1 MKSNRNIFI
10 TYTAVLAAI
19 LLASCVKDELYNTPH
34 PDSGAVVVTA
44 DWSDRNS
51 DADIPQAYILSIDGQ
66 EQEVSKETNVLNRL
80 LSAGKYTL
88 AAYNKPDQVT
98 VANNTASVNATSAK
112 HINPMPGYL
121 FASVQDINVVA
132 DDTLRV
138 TARMK
143 QLIRRL
149 NLELTATEGDYSRV
163 QSATATLSGVAS
175 VADMTTG
182 ERSAAAQVTNTFRQD
197 GNKFTL
203 FFRLLGIVTT
213 EAQTLTVDITF
224 NNGDT
229 QQIVSD
235 VTESMKNFN
244 NEAEPIKLKGNLLLP
259 VEATVTGATITGW
272 NEVDGGTGDA
282 N

>member
-1 MKSNRNIFI
+1 MKSNRHIFI

-19 LLASCVKDELYNTPH
+19 SLASCVKDELYNTPH

-51 DADIPQAYILSIDGQ
+51 DADIPQTYILSIDGQ
-66 EQEVSKETNVLNRL
+66 EQEVSRETNVLNRL

-112 HINPMPGYL
+112 HISPMPGYL

-175 VADMTTG
+175 VADMATG

-272 NEVDGGTGDA
+272 NEVDGGAGDA

>member
-1 MKSNRNIFI
+1 MKSNRHIFI

-19 LLASCVKDELYNTPH
+19 SLASCVKDELYNTPH

-44 DWSDRNS
+44 NWSDRNS
-51 DADIPQAYILSIDGQ
+51 DADIPQTYILSIDGQ
-66 EQEVSKETNVLNRL
+66 EQEVSGETNVINRL

-175 VADMTTG
+175 VADMVTG
-182 ERSAAAQVTNTFRQD
+182 ERSVAAQVTNTFIQD

-203 FFRLLGIVTT
+203 LFRLLGIVTT

-272 NEVDGGTGDA
+272 NEVDGGAGDA

>member
-1 MKSNRNIFI
+1 MKSNRHIFI

-44 DWSDRNS
+44 DWSDRDS
-51 DADIPQAYILSIDGQ
+51 DADIPQTYLLSIDGQ
-66 EQEVSKETNVLNRL
+66 EQEVSGETNVLNRL

-175 VADMTTG
+175 VADMATG

-272 NEVDGGTGDA
+272 NEVDGGAGDA

>member
-1 MKSNRNIFI
+1 MKINRHIFI

-19 LLASCVKDELYNTPH
+19 SLASCVKDELYNTPH

-51 DADIPQAYILSIDGQ
+51 DADIPQTYILSIDGQ
-66 EQEVSKETNVLNRL
+66 EQEVSRETNVLNRL
-80 LSAGKYTL
+80 LPAGKYTL
-88 AAYNKPDQVT
+88 AAYNKADQVT

-163 QSATATLSGVAS
+163 QSAMATLSGVAS
-175 VADMTTG
+175 VADMATG

-229 QQIVSD
+229 QQIVSN

>member
-1 MKSNRNIFI
+1 MKSNRHIFI

-19 LLASCVKDELYNTPH
+19 LLASCVKDELYNTQH

-66 EQEVSKETNVLNRL
+66 EQEVSKETNILNRL

-175 VADMTTG
+175 VADMATG
-182 ERSAAAQVTNTFRQD
+182 ERSATAQVTNTFIQD

>member
-1 MKSNRNIFI
+1 MKSNRHIFI

-19 LLASCVKDELYNTPH
+19 SLASCVKDELYNTPH

-66 EQEVSKETNVLNRL
+66 EQEVSRETNVLNRL
-80 LSAGKYTL
+80 LPAGKYTL
-88 AAYNKPDQVT
+88 AAYNKADQVT

-175 VADMTTG
+175 VADMATG

>member
-1 MKSNRNIFI
+1 MKINRHIFI

-51 DADIPQAYILSIDGQ
+51 DADIPQTYILSIDGQ

-98 VANNTASVNATSAK
+98 VADNTASVNATSAK

-175 VADMTTG
+175 VADMATG

>member
-1 MKSNRNIFI
+1 MKSNRHIFI

-66 EQEVSKETNVLNRL
+66 KQEVSKETNILNRL
-80 LSAGKYTL
+80 MSAGKYTL

-175 VADMTTG
+175 VADMATG

-213 EAQTLTVDITF
+213 ETQTLTVDITF

>member
-1 MKSNRNIFI
+1 MKSNRHILI

-66 EQEVSKETNVLNRL
+66 EQEVSKETNILNRL
-80 LSAGKYTL
+80 LPAEKYTL

-98 VANNTASVNATSAK
+98 VADNTVSVNATSAK

-143 QLIRRL
+143 QLIRKL

-175 VADMTTG
+175 VADMATG
-182 ERSAAAQVTNTFRQD
+182 ERSAAAQVTNTFIQD

-272 NEVDGGTGDA
+272 NEVDGGAGDA

>member
-1 MKSNRNIFI
+1 MKSNRHIFI

-80 LSAGKYTL
+80 LSTGKYTL

-175 VADMTTG
+175 VADMATG

-282 N
+282 K

>member
-1 MKSNRNIFI
+1 MKSNRHIFI

-19 LLASCVKDELYNTPH
+19 SLASCVKDELYNTPH

-51 DADIPQAYILSIDGQ
+51 DADIPQTYILSIDGQ
-66 EQEVSKETNVLNRL
+66 EQEVSRETNVLNRL

-88 AAYNKPDQVT
+88 TAYNKPDQVT

-182 ERSAAAQVTNTFRQD
+182 ERSAAAQVTNTFIQD

-272 NEVDGGTGDA
+272 NEVDGGAGDA

>member
-1 MKSNRNIFI
+1 MKINRHIFI

-44 DWSDRNS
+44 NWSDRNS
-51 DADIPQAYILSIDGQ
+51 DADIPQAYILNIDGQ
-66 EQEVSKETNVLNRL
+66 EQEVSRETNVLNRL

-175 VADMTTG
+175 VADMATG

>member
-1 MKSNRNIFI
+1 MKSNRHIFI

-66 EQEVSKETNVLNRL
+66 EQEVSKETNILNRL
-80 LSAGKYTL
+80 LPAGKYTL

-98 VANNTASVNATSAK
+98 VADNTVSVNATSAK

-143 QLIRRL
+143 QLIRKL

-175 VADMTTG
+175 VADMATG
-182 ERSAAAQVTNTFRQD
+182 ERSATAQVTNTFIQD

-272 NEVDGGTGDA
+272 NEVDGGAGDA

>member
-1 MKSNRNIFI
+1 MKSNRHIFI

-51 DADIPQAYILSIDGQ
+51 DADIPQTYILSIDGQ
-66 EQEVSKETNVLNRL
+66 EQEASKETNVLNRL

-175 VADMTTG
+175 VTDMATG

>member
-1 MKSNRNIFI
+1 MKSNRHIFI

-19 LLASCVKDELYNTPH
+19 SLASCVKDELYNTPH

-51 DADIPQAYILSIDGQ
+51 DADIPQTYILSIDGQ
-66 EQEVSKETNVLNRL
+66 EQEVSGETNVLNRL

-175 VADMTTG
+175 VADMATG

>member
-1 MKSNRNIFI
+1 MKSNRHIFI

-80 LSAGKYTL
+80 LPASKYTL

-175 VADMTTG
+175 VADMATG

-272 NEVDGGTGDA
+272 NEVDGGAGDA

>member
-1 MKSNRNIFI
+1 MKSNRHIFI

-19 LLASCVKDELYNTPH
+19 SLASCVKDELYNTPH

-51 DADIPQAYILSIDGQ
+51 DADIPQTYLLSIDGQ
-66 EQEVSKETNVLNRL
+66 EQEVSGETNVLNRL

-132 DDTLRV
+132 DDTLRI
-138 TARMK
+138 TAQMK

-175 VADMTTG
+175 VADMATG
-182 ERSAAAQVTNTFRQD
+182 ERSAAAQVTNTFIQD

>member
-1 MKSNRNIFI
+1 MKSNRHIFI

-51 DADIPQAYILSIDGQ
+51 DADIPQTYILSIDGQ
-66 EQEVSKETNVLNRL
+66 EQEVSGETNVLNQL

-175 VADMTTG
+175 VADMATG

-272 NEVDGGTGDA
+272 NEVDGGAGDA

>member
-1 MKSNRNIFI
+1 MKSNRHIFI

-19 LLASCVKDELYNTPH
+19 SLASCVKDELYNTPH

-51 DADIPQAYILSIDGQ
+51 DADIPQTYILSIDGQ
-66 EQEVSKETNVLNRL
+66 EQEASRETNVLNRL

-112 HINPMPGYL
+112 HINPMPSYL

-175 VADMTTG
+175 VADMATG

-244 NEAEPIKLKGNLLLP
+244 DEAEPIKLKGNLLLP

-272 NEVDGGTGDA
+272 NEVDGGAGDA

>member
-1 MKSNRNIFI
+1 MKSNRHIFI

-19 LLASCVKDELYNTPH
+19 SLASCVKDELYNTPH

-51 DADIPQAYILSIDGQ
+51 DADIPQTYILSIDGQ
-66 EQEVSKETNVLNRL
+66 EQEVSGETNVLNRL

-88 AAYNKPDQVT
+88 TAYNKPDQVT

-175 VADMTTG
+175 VADMATG

-203 FFRLLGIVTT
+203 LFRLLGIVTT

>member
-1 MKSNRNIFI
+1 MKSNRHIFI

-19 LLASCVKDELYNTPH
+19 SLASCVKDELYNTPH

-66 EQEVSKETNVLNRL
+66 EQEVSRETNVLNRL
-80 LSAGKYTL
+80 LPAGKYTL
-88 AAYNKPDQVT
+88 AAYNKADQVT

-132 DDTLRV
+132 DDTLRI

-175 VADMTTG
+175 VADMATG

>member
-1 MKSNRNIFI
+1 MKSNRHILI

-19 LLASCVKDELYNTPH
+19 SLASCVKDELYNTPH

-51 DADIPQAYILSIDGQ
+51 DADIPQTYLLSIDGQ
-66 EQEVSKETNVLNRL
+66 EQEVSRETNVLNRL

-175 VADMTTG
+175 VADMATG

>member
-1 MKSNRNIFI
+1 M
-10 TYTAVLAAI
+10 
-19 LLASCVKDELYNTPH
+19 KDELYNTPH

-51 DADIPQAYILSIDGQ
+51 DADIPQTYILSIDGQ
-66 EQEVSKETNVLNRL
+66 EQEVSRETNVLNRL
-80 LSAGKYTL
+80 LPAGKYTL
-88 AAYNKPDQVT
+88 AAYNKADQVT

-132 DDTLRV
+132 DDTLRI

-175 VADMTTG
+175 VADMATG

>member
-1 MKSNRNIFI
+1 MKSNRHIFI
-10 TYTAVLAAI
+10 TYTAALAAI
-19 LLASCVKDELYNTPH
+19 LLTSCVKDELYNTPH

-175 VADMTTG
+175 VADMATG

>member
-1 MKSNRNIFI
+1 MKINRHIFI

-19 LLASCVKDELYNTPH
+19 SLASCVKDELYNTPH

-66 EQEVSKETNVLNRL
+66 EQEVSKETNILNRL

-149 NLELTATEGDYSRV
+149 NLELTATEGDYNRV

-175 VADMTTG
+175 VADMATG

>member
-1 MKSNRNIFI
+1 MKSNRHIFI

-19 LLASCVKDELYNTPH
+19 SLASCVKDELYNTPH

-66 EQEVSKETNVLNRL
+66 EQEASGETNVLNRL

-98 VANNTASVNATSAK
+98 IANNTASVNATSAK

-175 VADMTTG
+175 VADMATG
-182 ERSAAAQVTNTFRQD
+182 ERSAAAQVTNTFMQD

-213 EAQTLTVDITF
+213 ETQTLTVDITF

-272 NEVDGGTGDA
+272 NEVDGGAGDA

>member
-1 MKSNRNIFI
+1 MKSNRHIFI

-66 EQEVSKETNVLNRL
+66 EQEVSRETNILNRL

-175 VADMTTG
+175 VADMATG
-182 ERSAAAQVTNTFRQD
+182 ERSAAAQVTNTFRQN

>member
-1 MKSNRNIFI
+1 MKSNRHIFI

-44 DWSDRNS
+44 AWSDRNS

-66 EQEVSKETNVLNRL
+66 EQEVSKETNILNRL

-175 VADMTTG
+175 VADMATG

-213 EAQTLTVDITF
+213 ETQTLTVDITF

>member
-1 MKSNRNIFI
+1 MKSNRHIFI

-19 LLASCVKDELYNTPH
+19 SLASCVKDELYNTPH

-51 DADIPQAYILSIDGQ
+51 DADIPQTYILSIDGQ
-66 EQEVSKETNVLNRL
+66 EQEVSRETNVLNRL

-175 VADMTTG
+175 VADMATG

-244 NEAEPIKLKGNLLLP
+244 YEAEPIKLKGDLLLP

-272 NEVDGGTGDA
+272 NEVDGGAGDA

>member
-1 MKSNRNIFI
+1 MKSNRHIFI

-66 EQEVSKETNVLNRL
+66 EQEVSKETNILNRL
-80 LSAGKYTL
+80 LPAGKYTL
-88 AAYNKPDQVT
+88 AAYNKADQVT

-175 VADMTTG
+175 VADMATG

>member
-1 MKSNRNIFI
+1 MKSNRHIFI

-34 PDSGAVVVTA
+34 PDSGVVVVTA

-66 EQEVSKETNVLNRL
+66 EQEVSKETNILNRL

-175 VADMTTG
+175 VADMATG

-229 QQIVSD
+229 QQIVSN

>member
-1 MKSNRNIFI
+1 MKSNRHIFI

-66 EQEVSKETNVLNRL
+66 EQEVSKETNILNRL

-175 VADMTTG
+175 VADMATG

>member
-1 MKSNRNIFI
+1 MKSNRHIFI

-34 PDSGAVVVTA
+34 PDSGAVLVTA

-51 DADIPQAYILSIDGQ
+51 DADIPQVYILSIDGQ
-66 EQEVSKETNVLNRL
+66 EQEVSRETNVLNRL

-175 VADMTTG
+175 VADMATG
-182 ERSAAAQVTNTFRQD
+182 ERSAAAQVTNTFRQN

>member
-1 MKSNRNIFI
+1 MKINRHIFI

-19 LLASCVKDELYNTPH
+19 SLASCVKDELYNTPH

-51 DADIPQAYILSIDGQ
+51 DADIPQTYILSIDGK
-66 EQEVSKETNVLNRL
+66 EQEASGETNVLNRL

-121 FASVQDINVVA
+121 FASVQDINVVT

-175 VADMTTG
+175 VADMATG
-182 ERSAAAQVTNTFRQD
+182 ERSAAAQVTNTFIQD

-272 NEVDGGTGDA
+272 NDVDGGAGDA

>member
-1 MKSNRNIFI
+1 MKSNRHIFI

-51 DADIPQAYILSIDGQ
+51 DADIPQTYILSIDGQ
-66 EQEVSKETNVLNRL
+66 EQEVSKETNILNRL

-175 VADMTTG
+175 VADMATG

-229 QQIVSD
+229 QQIVSN

>member
-1 MKSNRNIFI
+1 MKSNRHIFI

-98 VANNTASVNATSAK
+98 VADNTASVNATSAK

-175 VADMTTG
+175 VADMATG

-282 N
+282 K

>member
-1 MKSNRNIFI
+1 MKSNRHIFI

-149 NLELTATEGDYSRV
+149 NLELTATEGDYSRI

-175 VADMTTG
+175 VADMATG

>member
-1 MKSNRNIFI
+1 MKSNRHIFI

-19 LLASCVKDELYNTPH
+19 SLASCVKDELYNTPH

-66 EQEVSKETNVLNRL
+66 EQEVSGETNVLNRL

-88 AAYNKPDQVT
+88 TAYNKPDQVT

-175 VADMTTG
+175 VANMATG